1 MQFTDWFCRHKVCV
15 LYAERLVTGTALFVN
30 LHHEQ
35 FVIRQGELGQH
46 EYTPHRGF
54 PVHRYQADRI
64 MYTLYVLTGSMK
76 FSCMAVRLATF
87 LSTTLKR
94 I

>member
-35 FVIRQGELGQH
+35 FVIRQGKLGSTNIPAPWLSRPPLSGGCMSLQ
-46 EYTPHRGF
+46 
-54 PVHRYQADRI
+54 
-64 MYTLYVLTGSMK
+64 VL
-76 FSCMAVRLATF
+76 
-87 LSTTLKR
+87 
-94 I
+94 

>member
-46 EYTPHRGF
+46 EYTRTVAF
-54 PVHRYQADRI
+54 PSTVIRR
-64 MYTLYVLTGSMK
+64 LYVLTGSMK

>member
-35 FVIRQGELGQH
+35 LVIRQGELGQH

-54 PVHRYQADRI
+54 PVHRCQTIVCPYRF
-64 MYTLYVLTGSMK
+64 YEV
-76 FSCMAVRLATF
+76 SCMTVRLATF
-87 LSTTLKR
+87 LSMILKR

>member
-35 FVIRQGELGQH
+35 LVIRQGELGS
-46 EYTPHRGF
+46 TNIPRTVAF
-54 PVHRYQADRI
+54 PSTVIRR
-64 MYTLYVLTGSMK
+64 LYVLTGSMK